1 MIRESLKKYIETVIF
16 NEYKNNEPGHGISHI
31 EYVIKRSLEFAKQ
44 IENINIEMV
53 YVVAAYHDIGHHI
66 DRKNHEKVSADILL
80 SDLKLKEFFSDEEI
94 KVMSIAIRDHRA
106 SSNSIPRN
114 IYGKI
119 VSSAD
124 RNTDVLKTLERC
136 YSYNLKHS
144 PYLTEEET
152 LEDCRLFLLKKYGIN
167 GYARDKMFFEDLKY
181 DKYLKYGYKGKNN
194 KIYTDIFSKEFNDDF
209 HN

>member
-16 NEYKNNEPGHGISHI
+16 NEYKKNEPGHGINHI
-31 EYVIKRSLEFAKQ
+31 KYVIKRSLEFANNTQ
-44 IENINIEMV
+44 NINIEMV
-53 YVVAAYHDIGHHI
+53 YVIAAYHDIGHHI

-80 SDLKLKEFFSDEEI
+80 SDVKLKEFFSDDEI
-94 KVMSIAIRDHRA
+94 KVMSIAILDHRA

-136 YSYNLKHS
+136 YSYNLKHN
-144 PYLTEEET
+144 PNLTEEET
-152 LEDCRLFLLKKYGIN
+152 IEDCRLFLLKKYGIN
-167 GYARDKMFFEDLKY
+167 GYARDKMFFKDLDY
-181 DKYLKYGYKGKNN
+181 DKYLEDLTNLANN
-194 KIYTDIFSKEFNDDF
+194 KDEFKGAIEKIKNRCK
-209 HN
+209 